1 MEGSYLDPN
10 ELPCFAGF
18 AQRGSIVLMIN
29 TVKLDSFPQTYAAR
43 EGPHQQRAKDI
54 YHELRKNVVNN
65 VVKVGSR
72 ESADKF
78 DTVSDTLVQW

>member
-1 MEGSYLDPN
+1 
-10 ELPCFAGF
+10 
-18 AQRGSIVLMIN
+18 MIN

-78 DTVSDTLVQW
+78 DTVSDTLVQWQEYDRTGFVWEQYDAVTGEGRRR